1 MFSIRTYL
9 YWIDQHNLI
18 NSDEGRVI
26 MDEIPEKFLNY
37 LKDKVSN
44 PCSKTKR
51 VLQLL
56 IRENLTFIATIAC
69 VTSNMLCLPST
80 VSPLERKLAS

>member
-1 MFSIRTYL
+1 MFSIRIYL

-18 NSDEGRVI
+18 KGEVI
-26 MDEIPEKFLNY
+26 MDEEMPEKFLNY

-56 IRENLTFIATIAC
+56 NRENLTFIATIAC

-80 VSPLERKLAS
+80 VPPLERKLAS